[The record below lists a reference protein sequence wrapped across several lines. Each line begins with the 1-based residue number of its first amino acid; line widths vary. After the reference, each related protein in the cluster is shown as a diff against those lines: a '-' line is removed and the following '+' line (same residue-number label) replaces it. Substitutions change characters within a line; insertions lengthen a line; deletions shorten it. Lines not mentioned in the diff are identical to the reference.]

1 MHKINFFIIYL
12 ALITIIGC
20 KSNKILVVTDN
31 NIKSLLLD
39 KKVNISAIKPYY
51 NIDTAFINQNTL
63 TLHVTYINGC
73 ESQDFNMYSKGDL
86 TKSLPPLTNFYLQ
99 SNFKPD
105 NCKTKKIKHILKFDI
120 STFKQRYSKTIR
132 INISNYP
139 HELIYE
145 PI

>member
-51 NIDTAFINQNTL
+51 NILNL
-63 TLHVTYINGC
+63 
-73 ESQDFNMYSKGDL
+73 
-86 TKSLPPLTNFYLQ
+86 
-99 SNFKPD
+99 
-105 NCKTKKIKHILKFDI
+105 
-120 STFKQRYSKTIR
+120 
-132 INISNYP
+132 
-139 HELIYE
+139 
-145 PI
+145 